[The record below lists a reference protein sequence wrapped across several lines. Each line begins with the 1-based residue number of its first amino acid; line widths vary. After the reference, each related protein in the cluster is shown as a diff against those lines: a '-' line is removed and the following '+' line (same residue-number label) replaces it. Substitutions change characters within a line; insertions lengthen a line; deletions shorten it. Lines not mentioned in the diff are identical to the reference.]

1 MNECQVWWTITGNF
15 GNMMPIDWS
24 NSTTRA
30 KHLHTLNLNAKGG
43 RRRSGNKEEDMAE
56 LEEDDDIIA
65 ADLDMHSLIL
75 RNSNPHENSVSESY
89 RVEQKYLDKLYTSA
103 SKTSRIGLIIK

>member
-24 NSTTRA
+24 KSTIRA
-30 KHLHTLNLNAKGG
+30 KQLPTLGLNMGKNGG
-43 RRRSGNKEEDMAE
+43 PGGKKRPGFQSSEDLVDG
-56 LEEDDDIIA
+56 LEDEDDMVA

-75 RNSNPHENSVSESY
+75 TSNPHEHSV
-89 RVEQKYLDKLYTSA
+89 
-103 SKTSRIGLIIK
+103 RIQIFLLKNQR